1 MRILLVNDDGYTK
14 DGILRLEEALSERGH
29 EIWVVSPS
37 SNRSAQSHA
46 MSLSGPIVMTRYG
59 ENHYHCSGSP
69 TDCILYAIKGEI
81 FPALPDLVISGIN
94 HGYNCS
100 SDILYSG
107 TCSAASEAVLQGVR
121 AMAVSAQADEEGR
134 YDFASVAGF
143 VADNMDALYS
153 LTGGRS
159 FVNLNFPPH
168 FRREVVPAALGL
180 LYYGDRP
187 RVISDDGHELVL
199 RMEEGEVSR
208 TLTRYGGESDLDV
221 CRSGRIAL
229 SVVMVNPAL
238 DEEAHRRAGTLDFK

>member
-153 LTGGRS
+153 LT
-159 FVNLNFPPH
+159 
-168 FRREVVPAALGL
+168 ALGL